1 MDRIIGVIGL
11 ICILGIAVLFSEDR
25 KRINWRLVGT
35 GLLLQIIFALLILK
49 VPAGRAVFEWVSGG
63 ITKLLDFTKEG
74 SKFLF
79 GPLLDTDK
87 IGMIFALQVLPT
99 IIFFSSLMSVLYH
112 LGIVQVVVKVIAK
125 GVCKILGTSGA
136 ETFSAVGNIFL
147 GQTEAP
153 LLVKP
158 YIKNMTKSELCAI
171 MVGGMATVA
180 GGVMAGYVAMGINAG
195 SLLAASIMAAPAGLI
210 LAKILVPETEEPE
223 TKGGGTLE
231 LKVESEN
238 VIEAAANGAS
248 EGLGLALNVGAML
261 LAFVA
266 LIAMINAL
274 FSAIGGLIGMPFL
287 SLNWILGRL
296 FSPLAFIMGV
306 PAKDVFKAGDLL
318 GIKLAV
324 NEFLAYSQLSAEIAK
339 GVLEPK
345 TVMILTYA
353 LCGFANLS
361 SVAIQLGGIGGLAPE
376 KKPIIAKLGLK
387 ALLGGVLATC
397 MTATIAGILFTA

>member
-1 MDRIIGVIGL
+1 MDRFIGVIGL
-11 ICILGIAVLFSEDR
+11 ICIIGIAVLFSENR
-25 KRINWRLVGT
+25 KKINWRLVGT

-49 VPAGRAVFEWVSGG
+49 VPAGRAVFEWISNG

-74 SKFLF
+74 SSFLF

-87 IGMIFALQVLPT
+87 FGMIFALQVLPT

-125 GVCKILGTSGA
+125 GVAKVLGTSGA

-158 YIKNMTKSELCAI
+158 YIKNMTRSEICAI

-180 GGVMAGYVAMGINAG
+180 GGVMAGYVAMGVNAG
-195 SLLAASIMAAPAGLI
+195 NLLAASIMATPAGLI
-210 LAKILVPETEEPE
+210 LAKILVPETEVPE

-274 FSAIGGLIGMPFL
+274 FGAIGGIFGAPWL

-306 PAKDVFKAGDLL
+306 PTKDVFATGDLL

-324 NEFLAYSQLSAEIAK
+324 NEFLAYSQLSNYIAS
-339 GVLEPK
+339 GTLEPK
-345 TVMILTYA
+345 TIMILTYA

-376 KKPIIAKLGLK
+376 KKPIIAKLGFK

-397 MTATIAGILFTA
+397 MTATIAGILFSA

>member
-1 MDRIIGVIGL
+1 
-11 ICILGIAVLFSEDR
+11 
-25 KRINWRLVGT
+25 
-35 GLLLQIIFALLILK
+35 
-49 VPAGRAVFEWVSGG
+49 
-63 ITKLLDFTKEG
+63 
-74 SKFLF
+74 
-79 GPLLDTDK
+79 
-87 IGMIFALQVLPT
+87 
-99 IIFFSSLMSVLYH
+99 MSVLYH

-125 GVCKILGTSGA
+125 GVAKALGTSGA

-158 YIKNMTKSELCAI
+158 YIKNMTKSEICAI

-180 GGVMAGYVAMGINAG
+180 GGVMAGYVAMGVNAG
-195 SLLAASIMAAPAGLI
+195 NLLAASIMAAPAGLI
-210 LAKILVPETEEPE
+210 LAKILVPETEVPE
-223 TKGGGTLE
+223 TKGGGTLD

-274 FSAIGGLIGMPFL
+274 FGAIGGIFGAPWL

-306 PAKDVFKAGDLL
+306 PTKDVFVAGDLL

-324 NEFLAYSQLSAEIAK
+324 NEFLAYSQLSNYIAS
-339 GVLEPK
+339 GTLEPK
-345 TVMILTYA
+345 TIMILTYA

-376 KKPIIAKLGLK
+376 KKPTIAKLGFK

-397 MTATIAGILFTA
+397 MTATIAGILFSA

>member
-1 MDRIIGVIGL
+1 
-11 ICILGIAVLFSEDR
+11 
-25 KRINWRLVGT
+25 
-35 GLLLQIIFALLILK
+35 
-49 VPAGRAVFEWVSGG
+49 
-63 ITKLLDFTKEG
+63 
-74 SKFLF
+74 
-79 GPLLDTDK
+79 
-87 IGMIFALQVLPT
+87 
-99 IIFFSSLMSVLYH
+99 
-112 LGIVQVVVKVIAK
+112 
-125 GVCKILGTSGA
+125 
-136 ETFSAVGNIFL
+136 
-147 GQTEAP
+147 
-153 LLVKP
+153 
-158 YIKNMTKSELCAI
+158 
-171 MVGGMATVA
+171 
-180 GGVMAGYVAMGINAG
+180 
-195 SLLAASIMAAPAGLI
+195 
-210 LAKILVPETEEPE
+210 
-223 TKGGGTLE
+223 
-231 LKVESEN
+231 
-238 VIEAAANGAS
+238 
-248 EGLGLALNVGAML
+248 
-261 LAFVA
+261 
-266 LIAMINAL
+266 
-274 FSAIGGLIGMPFL
+274 MPFL

>member
-1 MDRIIGVIGL
+1 MDRFIGVIGL
-11 ICILGIAVLFSEDR
+11 ICIIGIAVLFSENR
-25 KRINWRLVGT
+25 KKINWRLVGT

-49 VPAGRAVFEWVSGG
+49 VPAGRAVFEWISNG

-74 SKFLF
+74 SSFLF

-87 IGMIFALQVLPT
+87 FGMIFALQVLPT

-125 GVCKILGTSGA
+125 GVAKVLGTSGA

-158 YIKNMTKSELCAI
+158 YIKNMTRSEICAI
-171 MVGGMATVA
+171 MIGGMATVA
-180 GGVMAGYVAMGINAG
+180 GGVMAGYVAMGVNAG
-195 SLLAASIMAAPAGLI
+195 NLLAASIMAAPAGLI
-210 LAKILVPETEEPE
+210 LAKILVPETEVPE
-223 TKGGGTLE
+223 TKGGGTLD

-274 FSAIGGLIGMPFL
+274 FGAIGGVFGAPWL

-306 PAKDVFKAGDLL
+306 PTKDVFAAGDLL

-324 NEFLAYSQLSAEIAK
+324 NEFLAYSQLSNYIAS
-339 GVLEPK
+339 GTLEPK
-345 TVMILTYA
+345 TIMILTYA

-376 KKPIIAKLGLK
+376 KKPIIAKLGFK

-397 MTATIAGILFTA
+397 MTATIAGILFSA